1 MGKVEFARTAGM
13 LWQACEQQWQ
23 LTDREINLFRGLNSL
38 ARANYDR

>member
-1 MGKVEFARTAGM
+1 M